1 MEEHR
6 RKELMR
12 FQKIASL
19 INILYIELARKYL
32 PKELREKQNL
42 YFLAK
47 VKKLEDLIDQHFR
60 KVKSPKEYARM
71 MHMSKKQLNR
81 ICKLCLNKTTT
92 DLIADRII
100 LEAKRMLVFS
110 KESVSEI
117 VAELGYTDNSYFF
130 RFFKKKTLKTP
141 VEFRKEFRKD

>member
-1 MEEHR
+1 
-6 RKELMR
+6 MR

-19 INILYIELARKYL
+19 INVLYIDLARKYL
-32 PKELREKQNL
+32 SKELREKQNL

-92 DLIADRII
+92 DLIAYRII
-100 LEAKRMLVFS
+100 LEAKRMLVFT

-117 VAELGYTDNSYFF
+117 VAELGYTHNSYFF

-141 VEFRKEFRKD
+141 VEFIKEFRKD